1 MLFLRTDPTSGVDD
15 SAEGAQCL
23 YFQFILPAYNLRRS
37 DAAHF
42 QLAEIGQQ
50 FGTDN
55 VILALPGALL
65 CGVV

>member
-1 MLFLRTDPTSGVDD
+1 MDD

-23 YFQFILPAYNLRRS
+23 YFQFILPADNPLRS

-55 VILALPGALL
+55 VVLTFPGALF